1 MKITLDFII
10 DQVFKISSTLNKMD
24 EIIMRLY
31 TKILMKN
38 TISTLN
44 NSNKAILKN
53 IHAFKNNQACNL
65 LSSKYTD
72 NHNVEFEEIISN
84 NSNTNQQTLG
94 KRSWV

>member
-65 LSSKYTD
+65 LSEMFMKIINNHSKTKD
-72 NHNVEFEEIISN
+72 SKTKHHQNILI
-84 NSNTNQQTLG
+84 TTM
-94 KRSWV
+94 